1 MPAKKRSNNK
11 NQAEPFLG
19 ANKDAELEKKV
30 DQLLDITMPE
40 NSEASRSAS
49 SAEVAPL
56 LPTDKLPNLDATS
69 DIKPTMTKKPTPI
82 KVAESAVGTAPPLPG
97 AAAPAKPKKT
107 AKITPIPIT
116 TETPELLDMSGSTDE
131 PPEDIVGL
139 RGSIIPKAK
148 QEEDPLKTP
157 EELELEDVGT
167 SKAVD
172 DIIAEESD
180 KLLDSD
186 DSDALDYEESAPAQ
200 PVKPKR
206 KGLRGLLASWWRT
219 KWARNL
225 TFLVIFA
232 AMAAVLTVPKSRYYV
247 LNTAGVRSAA
257 SVTIYD
263 QSTNQPLRNAELTI
277 AGVTSKTDNEGN
289 AKVEQL
295 KLGPT
300 TLLVKKVAYAE
311 VNQPVTIGW
320 GSNPFGEFKLQPT
333 GTQYKLVTVD
343 FVSKKP
349 VKGVEASSGQATAT
363 SNDKGEIVLTV
374 PQANEEKVEII
385 IAGASY
391 RIEKLQLER
400 DTKDSKTIELVPARK
415 HAFIS
420 KRSGVFDVYK
430 IDLDG
435 KNEEKVLAGTGRERP
450 ETMALAAHPTK
461 DFAALV
467 SVRDNNKSK
476 DNKLLS
482 TLTLVDLRDN
492 SSSNIVQ
499 SERIQL
505 VGWSGDNLVYVK
517 ITDGEPQDSQNRH
530 QLVSYDVENQTEKE
544 LASTNYFNDVIA
556 VKDSIYY
563 SPAAYNVK
571 GAVGFYKINASGN
584 DKKTIYDKEIW
595 SIIRASHD
603 KLSVS
608 IGQEWFDVNL
618 DTDVMTKAASPP
630 AILKSRIYIN
640 SPDSSKS
647 LWIDE
652 RDGKGVLLAY
662 DVRAKTEQTLLTQA
676 GLKNPVL
683 WRSNEQIIYRINTNQ
698 ETADYIL
705 DVPSGKSLKIR
716 DVTDTAGIDRWYY
729 Y

>member
-1 MPAKKRSNNK
+1 M
-11 NQAEPFLG
+11 G

-30 DQLLDITMPE
+30 DQLLDISMPE

-69 DIKPTMTKKPTPI
+69 DIKPTMPKKPTPI
-82 KVAESAVGTAPPLPG
+82 EVTEPAVGTAPPLPG
-97 AAAPAKPKKT
+97 AATSAKSKKAT
-107 AKITPIPIT
+107 KVTPIPVA
-116 TETPELLDMSGSTDE
+116 TEMPESLDMSGSTDE

-139 RGSIIPKAK
+139 RGSIIPKPK

-186 DSDALDYEESAPAQ
+186 DPDTLDYEESAPQ
-200 PVKPKR
+200 PAKPKR
-206 KGLRGLLASWWRT
+206 KGLRGLLAAWWRT

-232 AMAAVLTVPKSRYYV
+232 AAAAVLTIPKSRYYV

-257 SVTIYD
+257 SVTVYD
-263 QSTNQPLRNAELTI
+263 QSTGEPLRNAELSI
-277 AGVTSKTDNEGN
+277 SGVSSKTDNEGN
-289 AKVEQL
+289 ARIEQL
-295 KLGPT
+295 KLGPA
-300 TLLVKKVAYAE
+300 TLLIKKVAYADI
-311 VNQPVTIGW
+311 NQPVTIGW

-343 FVSKKP
+343 FLSKKP

-374 PQANEEKVEII
+374 PQASEDKVEITV
-385 IAGASY
+385 AGASY
-391 RIEKLQLER
+391 RLEKLQLDR
-400 DTKDSKTIELVPARK
+400 DTKDAKTIELVLARK

-482 TLTLVDLRDN
+482 TLTLVDLKDN
-492 SSSNIVQ
+492 SSSKVVQ

-505 VGWSGDNLVYVK
+505 VGWSGDNLIYVK
-517 ITDGEPQDSQNRH
+517 IVDGEPQESQNRH

-544 LASTNYFNDVIA
+544 LASTNYFNDVVA
-556 VKDSIYY
+556 VKDVIYY

-595 SIIRASHD
+595 SIVRSSHD

-608 IGQEWFDVNL
+608 IGQEWFDMNL

-640 SPDSSKS
+640 SPDNSKS
-647 LWIDE
+647 LWIDD

-662 DVRAKTEQTLLTQA
+662 DARAKTEEALLTQA

-683 WRSNEQIIYRINTNQ
+683 WQSNEQVIYRINTNQ

-705 DVPSGKSLKIR
+705 DIPTGKSLKIR

>member
-30 DQLLDITMPE
+30 DQMLDINTPDTPGV
-40 NSEASRSAS
+40 SESAPS
-49 SAEVAPL
+49 SEGTPL
-56 LPTDKLPNLDATS
+56 LPTDKLPNLDASS
-69 DIKPTMTKKPTPI
+69 DIRPVKPKKSTPI
-82 KVAESAVGTAPPLPG
+82 VVTEPVAGTAPPLPG
-97 AAAPAKPKKT
+97 APAPKPKKAT
-107 AKITPIPIT
+107 KVTPIPIT
-116 TETPELLDMSGSTDE
+116 SDQPETLDMSGSTDE

-148 QEEDPLKTP
+148 KEEDPLKTP
-157 EELELEDVGT
+157 EELELEDAGT

-180 KLLDSD
+180 KLLDSND
-186 DSDALDYEESAPAQ
+186 PDGLAEESESPKPA
-200 PVKPKR
+200 KPKR
-206 KGLRGLLASWWRT
+206 KGLRGLLAAWWRN

-225 TFLVIFA
+225 TFLVVLVAIAAAFA
-232 AMAAVLTVPKSRYYV
+232 VPQSRYYV

-257 SVTIYD
+257 SVKVYD
-263 QSTNQPLRNAELTI
+263 QSTGEPLRNAEFSI
-277 AGVTSKTDNEGN
+277 SGATSKTDNEGN
-289 AKVEQL
+289 ARIEQL

-300 TLLVKKVAYAE
+300 TLSIKKVAYAE

-320 GSNPFGEFKLQPT
+320 GSNPFGDFKLQPT

-343 FVSKKP
+343 FLSKKP
-349 VKGVEASSGQATAT
+349 VKGIEASSGQATAT

-374 PQANEEKVEII
+374 PQGNEDKVEINVT
-385 IAGASY
+385 GASY
-391 RIEKLQLER
+391 RVEKLQLER
-400 DTKDSKTIELVPARK
+400 DTKDTTNVELVPARK

-450 ETMALAAHPTK
+450 ETMALAAHPSK

-467 SVRDNNKSK
+467 SVRDSNKSK

-482 TLTLVDLRDN
+482 TLTLVDLKDN
-492 SSSNIVQ
+492 TSSKVVQ

-505 VGWSGDNLVYVK
+505 VGWSGDNLIYVK
-517 ITDGEPQDSQNRH
+517 IADGEPQDSQNRH

-544 LASTNYFNDVIA
+544 LASTNYFNDVLAI
-556 VKDSIYY
+556 KDSIYY

-571 GAVGFYKINASGN
+571 GAVGFYKINAAGN

-595 SIIRASHD
+595 SIVRTNYD

-608 IGQEWFDVNL
+608 IGQEWFDMNL

-630 AILKSRIYIN
+630 PILKSRVYID
-640 SPDSSKS
+640 SPNNSKS
-647 LWIDE
+647 LWIDD

-662 DVRAKTEQTLLTQA
+662 DTRAKTEETLLTQA
-676 GLKNPVL
+676 GLKNPVV
-683 WRSNEQIIYRINTNQ
+683 WQSNEQVIYRINTNQ

-705 DVPSGKSLKIR
+705 DVPSGKSRKIR